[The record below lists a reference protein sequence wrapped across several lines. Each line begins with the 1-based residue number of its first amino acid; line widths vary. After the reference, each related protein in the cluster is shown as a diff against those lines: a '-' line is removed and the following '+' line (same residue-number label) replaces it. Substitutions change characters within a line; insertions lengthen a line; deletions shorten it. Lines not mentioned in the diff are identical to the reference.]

1 MRGVG
6 SSRVGG
12 PISLILALVFPAMI
26 AAAVALAY
34 YGFKHAEDVSRPV
47 EQLFRQECQDYAEGL
62 ARTVESKLDREALSL
77 FAKITALED
86 DPSSTDP
93 CDLDPGPGIDSFVV
107 LGEARRVECTWP
119 RVRETDSKRRKSA
132 DAGQSK

>member
-1 MRGVG
+1 MRAVARP
-6 SSRVGG
+6 RVGG

-62 ARTVESKLDREALSL
+62 AKAVEARLDREALSL
-77 FAKITALED
+77 FAKVSERED
-86 DPSSTDP
+86 DPASTDP
-93 CDLDPGPGIDSFVV
+93 CDLDPGPGIDSFAV
-107 LGEARRVECTWP
+107 LGDARRLECSW
-119 RVRETDSKRRKSA
+119 
-132 DAGQSK
+132 